1 MDDRDELIEDED
13 DFIETIEDDD
23 KGPTPRQLDAD
34 VILDTLVPST
44 IDWRGSVRRHPLI
57 SVAGIGIVGYMVGR
71 TKGATIMSGLT
82 AALST
87 ALTRQ
92 LGDVFDGDFFDF

>member
-1 MDDRDELIEDED
+1 MDEQHELVEDED
-13 DFIETIEDDD
+13 LINDLGDGEE
-23 KGPTPRQLDAD
+23 GPRQLDAD

-57 SVAGIGIVGYMVGR
+57 SVATVGVVGYMVGR
-71 TKGATIMSGLT
+71 TKGSTIMAGLT

-92 LGDVFDGDFFDF
+92 LGDVFDGEFFDF

>member
-1 MDDRDELIEDED
+1 MDEHEELAA
-13 DFIETIEDDD
+13 DDD
-23 KGPTPRQLDAD
+23 VYDDSESSRPRQLDAD
-34 VILDTLVPST
+34 VILDTLVPAT

-57 SVAGIGIVGYMVGR
+57 SVAGVGIVGYMIGR
-71 TKGATIMSGLT
+71 TKGSTILAGLT

-92 LGDVFDGDFFDF
+92 LGDVFEGDFFDF

>member
-1 MDDRDELIEDED
+1 MDEREELVEDNAVFEDRTEDAS
-13 DFIETIEDDD
+13 
-23 KGPTPRQLDAD
+23 PPRQLDAD
-34 VILDTLVPST
+34 VILDTLVPAT

-71 TKGATIMSGLT
+71 TKGATIMAGLT
-82 AALST
+82 AGLST

>member
-1 MDDRDELIEDED
+1 MDEREELGEDNEVFEDRTEDAS
-13 DFIETIEDDD
+13 
-23 KGPTPRQLDAD
+23 PPRQLDAD
-34 VILDTLVPST
+34 VILDTLVPAT

-57 SVAGIGIVGYMVGR
+57 SVASVGIVGYMVGR
-71 TKGATIMSGLT
+71 TKGATIMAGLT